1 MRPHHAF
8 WPRRLPH
15 ALTVPATSLWDNLE
29 ISARRYPDKAGL
41 VFFGRRISYREMAD
55 TAERLAAHMHA
66 QGVRKGDRVIAV
78 HAKDGTLDPSLLS
91 AYPPADQVAAGE
103 GVVPLVEAIAAAPAL
118 ELAIVEFDHFD
129 GDLWDAIERSRVY
142 LDEKVAG

>member
-55 TAERLAAHMHA
+55 TAERLAAHCMPRA
-66 QGVRKGDRVIAV
+66 CARATV
-78 HAKDGTLDPSLLS
+78 
-91 AYPPADQVAAGE
+91 
-103 GVVPLVEAIAAAPAL
+103 
-118 ELAIVEFDHFD
+118 
-129 GDLWDAIERSRVY
+129 
-142 LDEKVAG
+142 